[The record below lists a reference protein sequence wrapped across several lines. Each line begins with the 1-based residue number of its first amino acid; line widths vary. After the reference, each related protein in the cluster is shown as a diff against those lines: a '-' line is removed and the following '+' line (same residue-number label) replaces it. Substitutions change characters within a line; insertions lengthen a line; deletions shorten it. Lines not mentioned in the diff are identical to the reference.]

1 MDTAT
6 RSQTIY
12 TRIRFQHFD
21 YFLNKRFRTAINDF
35 GYNHFKIS
43 DTNNFANVVFGM
55 LGILNQYRQ
64 MNAGN
69 TNVGGFNAS
78 AMQTWLNG
86 TMINNL
92 SKPWQALIKTVD
104 VLASKGGTSYDIL
117 TTRCK
122 LFLFAD
128 PEVGANKTAAPYMNE
143 VDPGAETLQLPIFT
157 DNASRIKKTANG
169 TGSANNWWL
178 RSATASNTTNFE
190 GVYYNGAVPNSY
202 YANNANGVC
211 FGFCI

>member
-1 MDTAT
+1 M
-6 RSQTIY
+6 
-12 TRIRFQHFD
+12 
-21 YFLNKRFRTAINDF
+21 F

-64 MNAGN
+64 MNSGN
-69 TNVGGFNAS
+69 TNVGGFDAS
-78 AMQTWLNG
+78 AMKTWLNG
-86 TMINNL
+86 TMLGNL

-104 VLASKGGTSYDIL
+104 VLASKGGTNYDIL
-117 TTRCK
+117 TSRCK

-128 PEVGANKTAAPYMNE
+128 PEVGFNKTAAPYMNE

-169 TGSANNWWL
+169 TGSANSWWL
-178 RSATASNTTNFE
+178 RSAAASGSSHFE
-190 GVYYNGAVPNSY
+190 YVGNNGTSNIS
-202 YANNANGVC
+202 NANLAGGVC